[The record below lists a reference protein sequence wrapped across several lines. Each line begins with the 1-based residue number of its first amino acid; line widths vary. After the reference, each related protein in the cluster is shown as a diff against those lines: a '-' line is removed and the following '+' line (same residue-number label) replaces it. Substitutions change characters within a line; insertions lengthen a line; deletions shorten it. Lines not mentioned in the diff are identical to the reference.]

1 MEIIEYIPLVEH
13 RCLIMKN
20 ASDNKDTEKD
30 TGMDTDKC
38 LSKLDSSKRSYHQ
51 PELMILGRL
60 VSDTLP
66 GGSKNA
72 EGNSGKGRGF

>member
-1 MEIIEYIPLVEH
+1 MNDGWDI
-13 RCLIMKN
+13 KN
-20 ASDNKDTEKD
+20 TEK
-30 TGMDTDKC
+30 C
-38 LSKLDSSKRSYHQ
+38 LNRQDSSQKTYHQ

-72 EGNSGKGRGF
+72 EGGSGKGHGF

>member
-20 ASDNKDTEKD
+20 ASDNKDT
-30 TGMDTDKC
+30 GVDTDKC
-38 LSKLDSSKRSYHQ
+38 LSKLDNSKRSYHQ

>member
-1 MEIIEYIPLVEH
+1 
-13 RCLIMKN
+13 MKDV
-20 ASDNKDTEKD
+20 SDYMNTEKD
-30 TGMDTDKC
+30 TGKGTDKC
-38 LSKLDSSKRSYHQ
+38 LNRLDSRQRPYHQ

>member
-1 MEIIEYIPLVEH
+1 MKDVSD
-13 RCLIMKN
+13 MKN
-20 ASDNKDTEKD
+20 TEK
-30 TGMDTDKC
+30 DTDKC
-38 LSKLDSSKRSYHQ
+38 LNQLDSRQRPYHQ

>member
-1 MEIIEYIPLVEH
+1 MEIIEYIPLDEDS
-13 RCLIMKN
+13 CLIMKDV
-20 ASDNKDTEKD
+20 SDMKDSEKS
-30 TGMDTDKC
+30 TDKC
-38 LSKLDSSKRSYHQ
+38 LKKSDSTQRPYHK
-51 PELMILGRL
+51 PELIILGRL

>member
-1 MEIIEYIPLVEH
+1 
-13 RCLIMKN
+13 MKDV
-20 ASDNKDTEKD
+20 SDNKNTEKD
-30 TGMDTDKC
+30 TDKF
-38 LSKLDSSKRSYHQ
+38 LNKLDSSQRPYHQ

>member
-1 MEIIEYIPLVEH
+1 MEIIESIPLGED
-13 RCLIMKN
+13 RCLIMKYV
-20 ASDNKDTEKD
+20 SHMKDAEKD
-30 TGMDTDKC
+30 IDKC
-38 LSKLDSSKRSYHQ
+38 LKKVDSSQRPYQK
-51 PELMILGRL
+51 PELIILGRL

>member
-1 MEIIEYIPLVEH
+1 MEIIEYILLDEQ
-13 RCLIMKN
+13 RYLIMKGVSN
-20 ASDNKDTEKD
+20 MKDTEKD
-30 TGMDTDKC
+30 TDKC
-38 LSKLDSSKRSYHQ
+38 LKKLGSSQRTYHQ
-51 PELMILGRL
+51 PELVILGRL